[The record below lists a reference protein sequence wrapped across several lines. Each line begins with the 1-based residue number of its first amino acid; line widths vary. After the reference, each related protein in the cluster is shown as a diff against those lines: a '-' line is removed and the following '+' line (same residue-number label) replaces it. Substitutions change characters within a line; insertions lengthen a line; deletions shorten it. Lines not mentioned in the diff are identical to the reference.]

1 MGISS
6 VFASRQVESVAVTS
20 LQIISLT
27 HLLIACWVFSLLILA
42 TESIQNPSSC
52 QNNDMA
58 VQTKTATFAAGCFW
72 GVEHYINRKFKTAI
86 KESKVGYSGGKVQN
100 PSYQAVCQ
108 GNTGHAE
115 AVQFKYN
122 PEEVEYKDLV
132 EYFFRIHDPTTKNR
146 QGNDQG
152 TQYRSA
158 IFYHDAEQQS
168 QATEVKD
175 MLQKTK
181 IKNPIVTEIVPFEN
195 WWDAEDYHQ
204 KYLVNNPGGYCN
216 HGERW

>member
-1 MGISS
+1 
-6 VFASRQVESVAVTS
+6 VAVI
-20 LQIISLT
+20 LQIISFPQLLT
-27 HLLIACWVFSLLILA
+27 ACWIFGLLIIA
-42 TESIQNPSSC
+42 TESIQSPSSC
-52 QNNDMA
+52 QNTDMA

-175 MLQKTK
+175 LLQKTK

-195 WWDAEDYHQ
+195 WWDAEEYHQ